1 MVETAIRT
9 SSTVK
14 TEKAV
19 RLNSEKTI
27 ANDYFKVKIGT
38 TNKVNPQV
46 VYVEGKTFIKPI
58 NEKEDYNK
66 DVIEL
71 KRAFNKTIQKYLA
84 GDKVYIPKY
93 IFDFQVAQSG
103 ISTQKKSFL
112 TFQFL
117 LRQRTDKQIMKLK
130 DIKIASE
137 NLINN
142 IIDEFSEHI
151 KTHEFTITK
160 TKR

>member
-1 MVETAIRT
+1 MEVKT
-9 SSTVK
+9 K

-27 ANDYFKVKIGT
+27 SNENFKIKIGT

-46 VYVEGKTFIKPI
+46 VYVEGKTFIKPLF
-58 NEKEDYNK
+58 EKDDYSKNIGEIK
-66 DVIEL
+66 RSFNRIIQDNLNGHEL
-71 KRAFNKTIQKYLA
+71 YL
-84 GDKVYIPKY
+84 PKY

-103 ISTQKKSFL
+103 VSVNKKSFL

-117 LRQRTDKQIMKLK
+117 IRQRQDKMIIKLK
-130 DIKIASE
+130 DIKAASE
-137 NLINN
+137 SLINK
-142 IIDEFSEHI
+142 IVDEFSEQVKSHD
-151 KTHEFTITK
+151 FTITK